1 MWNIC
6 QVFTSFGAKKLTK
19 LGKLSDETMISVKPL
34 AGGYFLYFAPEF
46 EFVKAECYL
55 NNFSKNPLPSP

>member
-6 QVFTSFGAKKLTK
+6 QVFTSFGGKKLTK

-34 AGGYFLYFAPEF
+34 AGEYFLYFAQELYIPGRRQ
-46 EFVKAECYL
+46 
-55 NNFSKNPLPSP
+55 S